1 MLIHVFFPL
10 VKRKVSGQ
18 WYVLMA
24 AIHKRKA
31 VKNQHENNQNKLSIT
46 KETGVESKENEDV
59 KQKENIGSKVFG
71 YMKLTVQLLVL
82 LTLAPALVNFAALL
96 REEKEL
102 KPEGILKRI
111 LMAQEIFLFMLVIN
125 RC

>member
-10 VKRKVSGQ
+10 VKRKLSGQ

-31 VKNQHENNQNKLSIT
+31 VKNQQENNQNKLSIT

-111 LMAQEIFLFMLVIN
+111 LMAQEIFLLVIN

>member
-1 MLIHVFFPL
+1 MLIYVFFPL
-10 VKRKVSGQ
+10 VKRKLSGQ

-31 VKNQHENNQNKLSIT
+31 VKNQQENNQNKLSIT

-111 LMAQEIFLFMLVIN
+111 LMAQEIFLLVIN